1 MMIMM
6 RRVMCVLAV
15 VLCCACG
22 YTMTAAAAVDN
33 DSPSGRGVSRGA
45 VEVSCGAGGALR
57 VRPAAE
63 SEWLTCGAGS
73 RVSACGKYA
82 DLCRQR
88 TARAAP
94 TTRKTTIA
102 NTGNAGQPKAVMA
115 SDGSGSSNGGG
126 VFSTILN
133 GYHTGVWDLDVIK
146 NTSVPPISTD
156 PDSKVSVP
164 PVVKVPDTSH
174 KGKDMEDRISGQDS
188 GDVEIPGETVLRDI
202 SDAVPPPL
210 DKPGIFDASTSNA
223 AISQGERN
231 NSSEGSKLEVTAAAE
246 IVTLESKA
254 AETKSSANVSTDS
267 HNAQEEGSEVPVTVS
282 LPAET
287 SSSGDAVPK
296 QSTPQAHSESTT
308 EGGDGNRT
316 NQPTRAADTNATAES
331 QETTSTIPPSTENIT
346 TEAPTTT
353 PSTSTEN
360 TTTEAPITT
369 PSPAPVPNA
378 EISNTIAS
386 TVQKKANVDSSIS
399 PVWMRTTAPLLI
411 VAVLFSI
418 TVY

>member
-1 MMIMM
+1 
-6 RRVMCVLAV
+6 
-15 VLCCACG
+15 
-22 YTMTAAAAVDN
+22 
-33 DSPSGRGVSRGA
+33 
-45 VEVSCGAGGALR
+45 R

-88 TARAAP
+88 IARAA
-94 TTRKTTIA
+94 TTTTTTTID
-102 NTGNAGQPKAVMA
+102 TTVNAGQPKAVMT

-146 NTSVPPISTD
+146 NPSVPSISTD

-164 PVVKVPDTSH
+164 SVVKVPETSH

-267 HNAQEEGSEVPVTVS
+267 HNAQEDGSEVPVTVS
-282 LPAET
+282 LPADK
-287 SSSGDAVPK
+287 SSSGDAVSK
-296 QSTPQAHSESTT
+296 QSTTQAHWESTT

-316 NQPTRAADTNATAES
+316 NQPVTAADTNTTAES
-331 QETTSTIPPSTENIT
+331 QETNPTIPPS
-346 TEAPTTT
+346 P
-353 PSTSTEN
+353 EN
-360 TTTEAPITT
+360 TTREAPITT
-369 PSPAPVPNA
+369 PSPATVSVTAAESQETNTTTPSSPEITVTGAPTTTTPSPVPVTDTQ
-378 EISNTIAS
+378 ISKIAS
-386 TVQKKANVDSSIS
+386 TEKNNTNVDSIVN
-399 PVWMRTTAPLLI
+399 PVWMCTAAPLLI
-411 VAVLFSI
+411 VAMLFSA
-418 TVY
+418 TLY